1 MTAGSKNCNNI
12 IFMDFRFIYIHNQ
25 QRKRGDWGRN
35 GFPTKRIRG
44 ARCLQRR
51 AIEYQSI
58 SVLIFSNNYNTLA
71 MCWFDKNR
79 ETFSFHTFMHGL
91 FCTLHACLK
100 KWERED
106 ERSIQWWIFANFF
119 CLIENIL
126 LEFHL
131 SNDEF
136 EDTEESNRKTR
147 GIRLIASAI

>member
-1 MTAGSKNCNNI
+1 MTAGFKKCSNT
-12 IFMDFRFIYIHNQ
+12 IFMDFQFIYIHNQ

-35 GFPTKRIRG
+35 GFPAKRIRG

-106 ERSIQWWIFANFF
+106 ERSI
-119 CLIENIL
+119 
-126 LEFHL
+126 
-131 SNDEF
+131 NDEF
-136 EDTEESNRKTR
+136 LQISFASLKIFCWNFTSRTMNLKIQKNHIEE
-147 GIRLIASAI
+147 L

>member
-1 MTAGSKNCNNI
+1 MTASFKKCSNI
-12 IFMDFRFIYIHNQ
+12 IFMDFQFIYIHNH

-44 ARCLQRR
+44 ARCLQRNPFR
-51 AIEYQSI
+51 FLYSATIIILSQC
-58 SVLIFSNNYNTLA
+58 A
-71 MCWFDKNR
+71 WFDKNR

-136 EDTEESNRKTR
+136 WRHRRIK
-147 GIRLIASAI
+147 